1 MLLVGLRGWKL
12 VLCEV
17 LVEPATH
24 GRETPWLWR
33 RPAGEAE
40 ETGFSLERVA
50 GSASASHETDFQ
62 PSRAR
67 QKHRREK
74 RGGGV
79 LVQLVARFEAMNPS

>member
-1 MLLVGLRGWKL
+1 MDFMLNSKKKK
-12 VLCEV
+12 
-17 LVEPATH
+17 
-24 GRETPWLWR
+24 PWLWR

-67 QKHRREK
+67 QEHRREK
-74 RGGGV
+74 RGGGCTGAAGGEV
-79 LVQLVARFEAMNPS
+79 